1 MRHQF
6 NRPVQ
11 LTRFNFLPL
20 NKAQCC
26 CLNELHLHF
35 GHQMT
40 RFQLLHHPEYYEEN
54 RCFDK
59 FINKHSF
66 RLYFMLCYTNGN
78 LWILYIPIYT
88 WNVDDN
94 INHITAQLI
103 TLHVNWGWV
112 GCNIY
117 FWNHIKQKRFLRVW
131 ILQKRMSTT

>member
-1 MRHQF
+1 MLKPCQLPKIKHLSKIAFLDKMNASSMRF

-66 RLYFMLCYTNGN
+66 RLYVMLNK
-78 LWILYIPIYT
+78 W
-88 WNVDDN
+88 
-94 INHITAQLI
+94 
-103 TLHVNWGWV
+103 
-112 GCNIY
+112 
-117 FWNHIKQKRFLRVW
+117 
-131 ILQKRMSTT
+131 